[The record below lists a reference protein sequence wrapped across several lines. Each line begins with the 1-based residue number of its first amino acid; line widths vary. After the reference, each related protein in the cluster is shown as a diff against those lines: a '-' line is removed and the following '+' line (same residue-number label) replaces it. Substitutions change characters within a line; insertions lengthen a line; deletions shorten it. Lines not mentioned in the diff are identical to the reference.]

1 MAVLHSC
8 QHSDLSSP
16 TGGTATSGDAGRM
29 GLILPSALILV
40 ADSKKSSSQGKLLLP
55 SSCLHFLRGTDTAVK
70 HMSSAFSRGNGG
82 HLKCSEFWGAMSPP
96 HNKCG
101 QGPETAA
108 SNTDVSH
115 PHSAVVLPYGL
126 EVIWIHPVSTSSVRL
141 ESGPKDGRGVSAH
154 LANGPP
160 GQWLWPNLKFHL
172 QNKQQFSKW
181 PTA

>member
-16 TGGTATSGDAGRM
+16 TGGTATSGDTGRM
-29 GLILPSALILV
+29 GPILPSALILV

-55 SSCLHFLRGTDTAVK
+55 RSCLPFLRGADMALK
-70 HMSSAFSRGNGG
+70 YMSSAFSRGNSG
-82 HLKCSEFWGAMSPP
+82 HLNCSEFWGARSPP

-115 PHSAVVLPYGL
+115 PHSAVALPYGL
-126 EVIWIHPVSTSSVRL
+126 EVIRIHPVTSSVRL
-141 ESGPKDGRGVSAH
+141 ESGPEDGRGVSAH
-154 LANGPP
+154 LANGF
-160 GQWLWPNLKFHL
+160 GQI
-172 QNKQQFSKW
+172 
-181 PTA
+181 